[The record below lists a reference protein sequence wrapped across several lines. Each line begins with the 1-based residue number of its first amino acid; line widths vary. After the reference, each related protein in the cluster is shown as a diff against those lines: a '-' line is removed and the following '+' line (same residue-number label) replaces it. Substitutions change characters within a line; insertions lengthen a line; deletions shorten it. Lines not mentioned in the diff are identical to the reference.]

1 MPDAGP
7 EGALGKGGGHA
18 ARRAWRLFWLRLL
31 QDAGLPA
38 ALQRTHAGADQK
50 GGALMIARLALASCC
65 LLLLAAQADSA
76 PEPLKPNIEAICTE
90 LVKDRAHLM
99 DQCRAEEELAFIAVL
114 SWLEQNGLLGP
125 DGAIDT
131 LALLEGQLD
140 PLLAEIG
147 RASCRERV

>member
-1 MPDAGP
+1 
-7 EGALGKGGGHA
+7 
-18 ARRAWRLFWLRLL
+18 
-31 QDAGLPA
+31 
-38 ALQRTHAGADQK
+38 
-50 GGALMIARLALASCC
+50 MIARLVLAPCC
-65 LLLLAAQADSA
+65 LLLLAAQADLA
-76 PEPLKPNIEAICTE
+76 PEPLRPNIEAICTE

-140 PLLAEIG
+140 PLLA
-147 RASCRERV
+147 ASQTPAAAASFCFETAAEWIALQQCLEAMASAPGFGPLDPSLAPLYGN

>member
-1 MPDAGP
+1 
-7 EGALGKGGGHA
+7 
-18 ARRAWRLFWLRLL
+18 
-31 QDAGLPA
+31 
-38 ALQRTHAGADQK
+38 
-50 GGALMIARLALASCC
+50 MIARLALALCC
-65 LLLLAAQADSA
+65 LLLLAAQADFA
-76 PEPLKPNIEAICTE
+76 PEPLRPNIEAICTE

-140 PLLAEIG
+140 PLLASSQTPAAA
-147 RASCRERV
+147 ASFCFETTAEWIALQQCLEAMASAPGFGSSELFGNPLDSSLAPLYGN